1 MSQQYLI
8 VAVIEVDEPQLS
20 NIVAASSYV
29 ERLLM
34 GDGTIINRCKVIATD
49 ETAGKVISWGEND
62 DRIFTAN
69 PILPEMGY
77 NT

>member
-8 VAVIEVDEPQLS
+8 VAVIEVDEPQIS
-20 NIVAASSYV
+20 NQVAASSFV
-29 ERLLM
+29 ERVLM
-34 GDGTIINRCKVIATD
+34 DAQAINRCKVIATD

-62 DRIFTAN
+62 DRVFTAT

-77 NT
+77 NP